1 MRRVVLDPNVLVSA
15 YISPTGAPAQLLEQA
30 LSGRLQL
37 VASPRLLAELE
48 GVLRYARTLQRCRD
62 QARPEAFLAAIQAAA
77 QMHSDQVD
85 PPLVSRGS
93 Q

>member
-48 GVLRYARTLQRCRD
+48 GVLRYARTLQRYRGPGQGRGLLGCD
-62 QARPEAFLAAIQAAA
+62 T
-77 QMHSDQVD
+77 
-85 PPLVSRGS
+85 SRGS
-93 Q
+93 DA